1 MRTKENIDIATLK
14 FDGFKANLKEAIE
27 YASGSPFKKE
37 SKLNE
42 ACAIALGFGNSD
54 RWARVKDDA
63 DIEVA
68 DALTLAKKGFCP
80 FSREPMDTEI
90 PYRLSASF
98 EVSEDGEKLIV
109 HRFPKGMQ
117 VEDQAIWASSQPKGQ
132 VEVLGVPSSNFPGS
146 RVYGEEPHLHAAIA
160 GYRED
165 LQNWFLSY
173 EDSPGNSSYTI
184 AYWHTNYPEFA
195 NMPLAQ
201 RLQHETH
208 YELVITF
215 MDDSEVQILSLNRMF
230 KIGNK
235 WQISQD
241 GNLDLN
247 LYNRASG
254 KGPDLNDPLLTSFL
268 NLVVEGALL
277 TPNEWAREG
286 ADPQS
291 HACNLL
297 MGLNV
302 DGYFK
307 SCVKANEGWPIE
319 EVRLTSKGVSSDKV
333 IGFIEQ
339 SLRTFEGPVMA
350 KNLIR
355 GPVVHPVR

>member
-1 MRTKENIDIATLK
+1 MRTKENIDITTLN

-37 SKLNE
+37 AKLTE
-42 ACAIALGFGNSD
+42 ACAIALGLGNSD
-54 RWARVKDDA
+54 RMAAVKMA
-63 DIEVA
+63 ASFHSA
-68 DALTLAKKGFCP
+68 DALTLAKMGRCP
-80 FSREPMDTEI
+80 FSREPVGTET
-90 PYRLSASF
+90 PDRLGASF
-98 EVSEDGEKLIV
+98 EVSEDGKKLIV

-165 LQNWFLSY
+165 LQGWFLSF
-173 EDSPGNSSYTI
+173 EESSGNSAYTV

-195 NMPLAQ
+195 SMPLAQ

-215 MDDSEVQILSLNRMF
+215 MDDGEVQILSLNRMF
-230 KIGNK
+230 KLGNK

-254 KGPDLNDPLLTSFL
+254 KGPDLNDPMLTGFL
-268 NLVVEGALL
+268 NLVIEGALL

-297 MGLNV
+297 IGLNV

-307 SCVKANEGWPIE
+307 SCVQANEGWSIE
-319 EVRLTSKGVSSDKV
+319 EVRLTSKGVGSDKV

-355 GPVVHPVR
+355 GPVVHPIR